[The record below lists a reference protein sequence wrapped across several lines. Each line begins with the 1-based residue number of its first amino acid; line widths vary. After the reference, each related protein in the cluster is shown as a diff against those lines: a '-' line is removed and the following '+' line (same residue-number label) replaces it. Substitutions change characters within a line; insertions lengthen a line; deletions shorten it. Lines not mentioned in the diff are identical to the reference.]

1 MQPRTGSQVSTV
13 QGLSSSQLGGVP
25 ATQLLFTQVW
35 GAAQTSPFGQS
46 PSLTQQPAIGAFTQ
60 PPAPPLAVGSQ
71 LSVVHTLPSS
81 QLGGVRPPHCPAAGL
96 QVARPLQNWLL
107 SQTVIVWLQTFW
119 TVSQVSV
126 VQRSWSSQSA
136 STLQQPATGGKL
148 HEPVAWS
155 HVLVVQTSLSS
166 QTTVVPAW
174 HIMFATSQVSTP
186 LQAFPSSQSASEVQ
200 QPGIGAFKQAPVLLL
215 AVASQLSAVHTMP
228 SSQVGCVPS
237 THVPSA
243 GLQVAMPLQNWL
255 LSQVTAAG
263 CAHAPCPSHWSA
275 VQAFASSVQ
284 AVPAGVA
291 HWVFSLQGPLLHSA
305 PFTQG
310 SPLCTHSLMFVS
322 QDSVPLQ
329 KTPSPAQSVFVRHG
343 VCAQAVR
350 PLATVT
356 ATTAPTSITNDLILM
371 PHPPKCRNRS
381 ATVARAPR
389 TLVVLAGAGSGRLAC
404 RHP

>member
-1 MQPRTGSQVSTV
+1 MV
-13 QGLSSSQLGGVP
+13 
-25 ATQLLFTQVW
+25 
-35 GAAQTSPFGQS
+35 
-46 PSLTQQPAIGAFTQ
+46 QQPAIGAFTQ
-60 PPAPPLAVGSQ
+60 PPVLLLAVGSQ
-71 LSVVHTLPSS
+71 LS
-81 QLGGVRPPHCPAAGL
+81 
-96 QVARPLQNWLL
+96 
-107 SQTVIVWLQTFW
+107 
-119 TVSQVSV
+119 
-126 VQRSWSSQSA
+126 
-136 STLQQPATGGKL
+136 
-148 HEPVAWS
+148 
-155 HVLVVQTSLSS
+155 
-166 QTTVVPAW
+166 
-174 HIMFATSQVSTP
+174 
-186 LQAFPSSQSASEVQ
+186 
-200 QPGIGAFKQAPVLLL
+200 
-215 AVASQLSAVHTMP
+215 AVHTTP
-228 SSQVGCVPS
+228 SSQVGCVPG
-237 THVPSA
+237 THVPSV

-329 KTPSPAQSVFVRHG
+329 KTPSSGQSVFVRHG

-381 ATVARAPR
+381 ATVARALR

-404 RHP
+404 QHLTSRRR